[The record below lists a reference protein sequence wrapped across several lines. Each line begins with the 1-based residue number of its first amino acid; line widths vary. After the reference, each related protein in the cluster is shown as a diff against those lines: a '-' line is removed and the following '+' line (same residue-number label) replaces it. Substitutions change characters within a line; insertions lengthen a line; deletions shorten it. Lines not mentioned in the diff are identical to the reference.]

1 MMKLQPAVKTE
12 TIKVAKAEAVGVLLM
27 FAVFFVLHLL
37 FPNAVPFD
45 YKVILA
51 GIIGGCVAVANF
63 LLMGISIQK
72 MTDAGDVD
80 TGKAIFKSGYRKRML
95 LQILWGIAA
104 LVAPCFNGIA
114 GIIPLLIPTFAIRMT
129 GIKQALFPGKNI
141 TTAESSNADEAGKG
155 DE

>member
-1 MMKLQPAVKTE
+1 MKLQPAVKTE

-45 YKVILA
+45 YRVILA

-80 TGKAIFKSGYRKRML
+80 TGKAVFKSGYRKRML

-114 GIIPLLIPTFAIRMT
+114 GIVPLLIPTFAIRMT

-141 TTAESSNADEAGKG
+141 NTAESSDADEAGKG

>member
-1 MMKLQPAVKTE
+1 MNICEMKLQPAVKTE
-12 TIKVAKAEAVGVLLM
+12 TIKVAKAEAIGVLIM
-27 FAVFFVLHLL
+27 FAVFFVLHLI
-37 FPNAVPFD
+37 FPDKVPFD
-45 YKVILA
+45 YKVIIA

-72 MTDAGDVD
+72 MADADDID

-95 LQILWGIAA
+95 LQIIWGIAA

-129 GIKQALFPGKNI
+129 GIKQAIFPAKNI
-141 TTAESSNADEAGKG
+141 NTEEAGEG